1 MIDTSVRAL
10 CGRIKIRI
18 LCRSWAQPLS
28 SESSVPRFPVIQ
40 NPDNLLWF
48 LGSCK
53 KIYYNRRSPLGDV
66 VIISIVTE
74 PPGITTANII
84 ITCRFQKVRFLVIM
98 SEFFT
103 IHPRRYITDAAMDHI
118 NESIPLLIFQQ
129 QKFFDVATHALIL
142 WHDAWEQE
150 YWSQKIW
157 SFLGNDWLNTF
168 RVLGCQ

>member
-18 LCRSWAQPLS
+18 LCRSRAQPLS

-53 KIYYNRRSPLGDV
+53 KIYYYRRSPLGDV
-66 VIISIVTE
+66 VVISIVIE
-74 PPGITTANII
+74 SSGKIANII
-84 ITCRFQKVRFLVIM
+84 ITCRFQKVGLLVII
-98 SEFFT
+98 SAFFT
-103 IHPRRYITDAAMDHI
+103 IHFRRYVTDAAMDHR

-129 QKFFDVATHALIL
+129 QKFFDIATHALKL
-142 WHDAWEQE
+142 
-150 YWSQKIW
+150 
-157 SFLGNDWLNTF
+157 
-168 RVLGCQ
+168 